1 MLEHIKDDKNEILN
15 AFKSIKKNG
24 YLIINVPAYSHLYSK
39 FDEDVGR
46 HKRYEKED
54 IRFIFKS
61 LKFKKLNLKYY
72 DSIDYILSLLSKLT
86 SSDYK
91 LRFEQKIKVWDS
103 LIPISKII
111 DFLIGNLFGK
121 SLLVIVKK

>member
-39 FDEDVGR
+39 FDEDVGH

-121 SLLVIVKK
+121 SLLVILKK